1 MSFAYWCSPR
11 GKRAALAIAV
21 TLIGAFLA
29 MTADAD
35 ARTRKRSRAPS
46 AGWQAGFASI
56 VIDAKT
62 GTVLDEENAD
72 SLRHPASLTKIM
84 TLYMLFEQIENGKF
98 KLDSKLKVSEYA
110 AEQPPSKLGLRED
123 QTIDVEAAIKALVT
137 RSANDVAV
145 VIAEAL
151 AEDEDDFAVLM
162 TKKARALGMSKTVF
176 KNASGLPHRDQVTT
190 ARDMATLGRAVQDR
204 FPKLYRF
211 FSTQHFVWRGRM
223 ISNHN
228 RMFGRIPG
236 VDGIK
241 TGYTNAS
248 GFNLVTSVRHKNRHV
263 VAVVLGGR
271 TGAQRDN
278 HMRELITDNFE
289 DASAGP
295 RTAPLVAEAPLPA
308 PVKTAQVKAQPQ
320 RVVRVAAPKTQT
332 PVVAGSKEPIRPVMV
347 KTMPLDADGKMK
359 PQKTAVAGLAA
370 LSFSSFSAANA
381 VPVPMIPGPIGE
393 NAPVQA
399 ADANALQPPSS
410 ALGFASTQQTQTLAV
425 QAPVQSAPRPDK
437 PQLLVENAATQRPN
451 TQPQPLSETEE
462 LELEARALAAVKAD
476 AQPAP
481 TPVSVPANNPRKHQ
495 VASTNS
501 IPVAA
506 AAPATEPETDA
517 LPAAAKT
524 GWSIQVGAYPDAK
537 QAKERLD
544 EARDAAKA
552 LLAKTSPYTEKVSKG
567 STNLFRA
574 RFAGFQNEHLA
585 RRACQTL
592 QRNQFDCIVAK
603 N

>member
-1 MSFAYWCSPR
+1 MSFAYWRTPR

-21 TLIGAFLA
+21 TLMGAFLA

-46 AGWQAGFASI
+46 AGWHAGFASI

-62 GTVLDEENAD
+62 GSVLDEENAD
-72 SLRHPASLTKIM
+72 ALRHPASLTKIM

-123 QTIDVEAAIKALVT
+123 QTIDVDSAIKALVT

-151 AEDEDDFAVLM
+151 ADDEDEFAELM
-162 TKKARALGMSKTVF
+162 TKKARALGMGKTVF
-176 KNASGLPHRDQVTT
+176 KNASGLPHREMVTT

-204 FPKLYRF
+204 FPKLYRY
-211 FSTQHFVWRGRM
+211 FSTQHFVWRGRT
-223 ISNHN
+223 IANHN

-278 HMRELITDNFE
+278 HMRELISDYFD

-295 RTAPLVAEAPLPA
+295 RTAPLVVEAPAPA
-308 PVKTAQVKAQPQ
+308 PVKTAQTKQ
-320 RVVRVAAPKTQT
+320 RPVRAAAPKAQTQ
-332 PVVAGSKEPIRPVMV
+332 VAAGSNEPIRPIMV
-347 KTMPLDADGKMK
+347 KTMPLDAEGKQK
-359 PQKTAVAGLAA
+359 QLKTAQANLFA
-370 LSFSSFSAANA
+370 LPFSNFSTANA
-381 VPVPMIPGPIGE
+381 VPMQMTPGPLMD
-393 NAPVQA
+393 NAPVQSA
-399 ADANALQPPSS
+399 EANALQPPSA
-410 ALGFASTQQTQTLAV
+410 ALGFASTQQPATAMQTPALEN
-425 QAPVQSAPRPDK
+425 K
-437 PQLLVENAATQRPN
+437 PQVLAEN
-451 TQPQPLSETEE
+451 PQTPAPSTPRQLSETEE
-462 LELEARALAAVKAD
+462 LELEARALAAVKAEVKTD
-476 AQPAP
+476 ATPAP
-481 TPVSVPANNPRKHQ
+481 VPAVQKTNPRKHQ
-495 VASTNS
+495 VASTAS

-506 AAPATEPETDA
+506 PAPATEPEADA
-517 LPAAAKT
+517 IPAAAKS
-524 GWSIQVGAYPDAK
+524 GWSIQIGAYPDAK
-537 QAKERLD
+537 QAKERLE
-544 EARDAAKA
+544 EAQDAAKA
-552 LLAKTSPYTEKVSKG
+552 LLAKASPYTEKVSKG
-567 STNLFRA
+567 SANLFRA
-574 RFAGFQNEHLA
+574 RFAGFHNEYLA

-592 QRNQFDCIVAK
+592 QRSQFDCMVAK